1 MPDRQDLQRSMNT
14 KIAPSIPGRA
24 WDSTVAVVVADRPHV
39 RQIGTAVLF
48 QIADVFFVVTAAH
61 VVQSACDA
69 NRALGISGGVDDYFV
84 ALSGHWVR
92 STGKGGDPADPYDV
106 AVHRL
111 SEDAVRRLSGAR
123 FLRLSEVDFGDPGPR
138 AVCTL
143 FGFPGVWSVP
153 TSADAQPLVAKPLEF
168 TTYTYDGAIGG
179 LQQYEPRLHML
190 LSATAEDLT
199 SPDGAPLNFQDRIGQ
214 SVRLPIGLRGI
225 SGCSVWHIGDLD
237 VPIQLWPDR
246 DATLVGMVSG
256 VYQAH
261 GAVKVTRWVA
271 VTTLINAAFPDL
283 QPVLRLHLGW

>member
-1 MPDRQDLQRSMNT
+1 MADRQDLQRSINT
-14 KIAPSIPGRA
+14 RIAPVIPGRA

-61 VVQSACDA
+61 VVQRVCDA
-69 NRALGISGGVDDYFV
+69 DKTIAISGGVDDHFV
-84 ALSGHWVR
+84 ALAGQWIR
-92 STGKGGDPADPYDV
+92 STGSAGHPTDVYDV

-111 SEDAVRRLSGAR
+111 SEDAVRRLSNAR
-123 FLRLSEVDFGDPGPR
+123 FLRLSKVEFGDQGPR
-138 AVCTL
+138 AVYTL

-153 TSADAQPLVAKPLEF
+153 SAADTEPVSAKPLEF
-168 TTYTYDGAIGG
+168 TTYAYDGGLGG
-179 LQQYEPRLHML
+179 MQQYEARLHIL
-190 LSATAEDLT
+190 LSATAEELT
-199 SPDGAPLNFQDRIGQ
+199 SPDGAPLQFQDRIGQ
-214 SVRLPIGLRGI
+214 SVRLPIGLKGI
-225 SGCSVWHIGDLD
+225 SGCSVWHIGHLD
-237 VPIQLWPDR
+237 VPIEQWAER

-283 QPVLRLHLGW
+283 QPVLKLDLG